1 MTESTNRSSYHIE
14 FNSKL
19 KLLFVGNLSPRKNVR
34 VVLKALE
41 TLHDIEFTIVG
52 DGEEYNFLQKNAIQK
67 NLPITFLGKKQMDKI
82 PNIMESHD
90 VLICHHCMM
99 VGELL

>member
-1 MTESTNRSSYHIE
+1 MESFPFQYVTESTNRSSYHIE

-52 DGEEYNFLQKNAIQK
+52 DGEEYNFCKKMLYKRI
-67 NLPITFLGKKQMDKI
+67 FL
-82 PNIMESHD
+82 
-90 VLICHHCMM
+90 
-99 VGELL
+99 